1 MLSSFSIAPYILSQ
15 AQSRSELIAMP
26 QNTVYLEASERTQ
39 DLLTI
44 KWTLRS
50 AGYTIASTWHDSQA
64 DRSHWARAHHWMAS
78 ALKLLRSCD
87 SLVVVSGKTSPPMPE
102 LAMMAAFALDRGLR
116 VIWIGTAIEL
126 LHHFSAVEH
135 FDTAERFRSAVVARM
150 HAQPAVA
157 EQLAA

>member
-1 MLSSFSIAPYILSQ
+1 
-15 AQSRSELIAMP
+15 MP
-26 QNTVYLEASERTQ
+26 QNTVYLEASEPTQ

-50 AGYTIASTWHDSQA
+50 AGYTIASTWHDSPA
-64 DRSHWARAHHWMAS
+64 NRSHWGCAHHWMAS
-78 ALKLLRSCD
+78 AIKLLRSCD
-87 SLVVVSGKTSPPMPE
+87 SLVVVSGKTAPPMPE
-102 LAMMAAFALDRGLR
+102 LTMMAAFALDRGLR
-116 VIWIGTAIEL
+116 VIWIGNAIDL

-135 FDTAERFRSAVVARM
+135 FDNAEQFRSAIAARM

>member
-1 MLSSFSIAPYILSQ
+1 
-15 AQSRSELIAMP
+15 MP
-26 QNTVYLEASERTQ
+26 QNAVYLEASEATQ

-50 AGYTIASTWHDSQA
+50 AGYAIASTWHDSQA
-64 DRSHWARAHHWMAS
+64 NRSHWGCAHHWMAG

-87 SLVVVSGKTSPPMPE
+87 SLVVVSGKTGTPTPE

-116 VIWIGTAIEL
+116 VIWIGNVIDL
-126 LHHFSAVEH
+126 LRHFSAVEH
-135 FDTAERFRSAVVARM
+135 FDTAEQFRSAIVARM
-150 HAQPAVA
+150 HVQPAVA